1 MLLQLAG
8 TWTAPDSRR
17 STRVIKAMA
26 IAQHK
31 TRRRELRDGRALARR
46 VQRGDRRAFEL
57 LYTSYEGRL
66 YRFCHRLSG
75 SDAAAAALVE
85 ATFARGVETLPESG
99 LDTLDVPGHLSAT
112 ARVLAHERH
121 TNGGTPWL
129 DPIPGEHAGEV
140 GAANQRMSPRQ
151 RMALALRDL
160 EASPDDEIALAL
172 GAEAA
177 AVPALVARARLRLRR
192 ELGLPGAPEGCGER
206 LPALSA
212 YADGT
217 LPDDRRAQLETHVS
231 GCSSCRAALFALR
244 EAALRYR
251 ALPVPVP
258 PGELRSRL
266 TVALGAVG
274 FPTRR
279 PRALMPDPAPAAS
292 GRPMAA
298 AATMA
303 ALVIVGAGVTFVA
316 SRSDDARGEPA
327 RAPATPP
334 RATANANANAVL
346 FSTVTTAANTAA
358 SNVARAMAPR
368 RAPPIVRHLRT
379 GPPRPAARG
388 SVARANPPGAATA
401 SASRPRFS
409 GAPAAAAPPPAP
421 PAAPPEPSPLA
432 APAAKPQKLQEI
444 PVQILPPV
452 APPHSPAT
460 AEAPPPPPEPPPPA
474 APAEPA
480 QTTST

>member
-1 MLLQLAG
+1 
-8 TWTAPDSRR
+8 
-17 STRVIKAMA
+17 MA

-46 VQRGDRRAFEL
+46 VQRGDRQAFEL

-66 YRFCHRLSG
+66 YRFCHRLTG
-75 SDAAAAALVE
+75 SDAAAASLVE
-85 ATFARGVETLPESG
+85 ATFVRGVETLPES
-99 LDTLDVPGHLSAT
+99 DVDVPAHLSST
-112 ARVLAHERH
+112 ARLLAYERH

-129 DPIPGEHAGEV
+129 DPIPGVHAGEV
-140 GAANQRMSPRQ
+140 GAANQRVSPRQ

-160 EASPDDEIALAL
+160 EGRPDDEIALAL
-172 GAEAA
+172 GTEAA

-192 ELGLPGAPEGCGER
+192 ELGLPRAGDGCDER

-217 LPDDRRAQLETHVS
+217 LPHDLRAELETHLS
-231 GCSSCRAALFALR
+231 GCPACRAALFALR
-244 EAALRYR
+244 EATLRYR

-258 PGELRSRL
+258 PGELRSRI
-266 TVALGAVG
+266 TVALGAAG

-279 PRALMPDPAPAAS
+279 SRALMPDPAPAAS

-316 SRSDDARGEPA
+316 SRSDDDRGDPT
-327 RAPATPP
+327 RAPAAPP
-334 RATANANANAVL
+334 RATADATATANANAAL
-346 FSTVTTAANTAA
+346 YATVTTAANTAA
-358 SNVARAMAPR
+358 TNVARAMAPR
-368 RAPPIVRHLRT
+368 RAPPVLRHLRT

-388 SVARANPPGAATA
+388 SVARASPPGAATA
-401 SASRPRFS
+401 AASRPRFS
-409 GAPAAAAPPPAP
+409 GAPAPPAAPPPAP
-421 PAAPPEPSPLA
+421 SEPSPLA
-432 APAAKPQKLQEI
+432 APAAKPPKLQEI

-460 AEAPPPPPEPPPPA
+460 AEAPPPPPAPPPPA